1 MAENLAYDLSLF
13 ENRQRKV
20 KPVPK
25 ELPRVLPRSRLRTA
39 VLLMGR
45 VTAGIMVGLVL
56 SAGIYSRVMLTETVD
71 QLSRAEATLAE
82 LQSEQTR
89 LKMQLDSKAS
99 IKNIEQYATGTLGLN
114 RAEKYQINYIALSG
128 DDKIAAV
135 DVKTSGKLL
144 IPDINELFYA
154 FVEHIN

>member
-39 VLLMGR
+39 MLLMGR

-114 RAEKYQINYIALSG
+114 RAEKYQINYIALSE

>member
-39 VLLMGR
+39 MLLMGR
-45 VTAGIMVGLVL
+45 VTAGIIVGLVL